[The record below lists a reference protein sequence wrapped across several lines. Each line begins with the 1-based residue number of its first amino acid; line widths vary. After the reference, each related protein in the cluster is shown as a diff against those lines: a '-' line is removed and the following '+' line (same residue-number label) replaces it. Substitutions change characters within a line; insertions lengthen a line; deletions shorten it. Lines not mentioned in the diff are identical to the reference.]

1 MNAPMSQLICTP
13 ARARRTVVVHVHDH
27 TQNIESS
34 EIQINIS
41 FFFQSPPLLSFYD
54 TARARAKSSQTEG
67 VLRGAETQMQKETKL
82 HTRLPAIYLR
92 SLYYSLCTYI
102 TLYSGLGLPWHL
114 GHATRR
120 FGACVQQ
127 SLGPRD
133 QA

>member
-13 ARARRTVVVHVHDH
+13 ARARRTVVVHLHGPGDGRVLPHH

-41 FFFQSPPLLSFYD
+41 FFFQSPLLSFSD

-67 VLRGAETQMQKETKL
+67 VLRGAETKMQKETKL

-92 SLYYSLCTYI
+92 SLYYSLLSYI
-102 TLYSGLGLPWHL
+102 YQ
-114 GHATRR
+114 
-120 FGACVQQ
+120 FI
-127 SLGPRD
+127 
-133 QA
+133 